1 MINIPHTLEDQENAI
16 RQSKREWAYRNKHK
30 RPTRDY
36 EREKELKDIRKF
48 SGYYEIVIDGVKSI
62 GFSKNISARCSA
74 LLRRGHKA
82 PKVEAKHVVG
92 DYKILFFSNTKDEA
106 ILQELRDKL

>member
-74 LLRRGHKA
+74 LLRRGGITGS
-82 PKVEAKHVVG
+82 PCEG
-92 DYKILFFSNTKDEA
+92 DYKILFFSNTKDDA